1 MWVGHSAAYSAD
13 NLVVEKVETMVASS
27 VVVRAEMM
35 GGCAV
40 QNSRWREEKGGQDAW
55 KEEE

>member
-1 MWVGHSAAYSAD
+1 MTDALWVAHSAAYSAD
-13 NLVVEKVETMVASS
+13 SLVVEKAETMVASS

-40 QNSRWREEKGGQDAW
+40 QSSR
-55 KEEE
+55 

>member
-1 MWVGHSAAYSAD
+1 MTDALWVGHSAADSAD
-13 NLVVEKVETMVASS
+13 SLVVEKVETMVASS

-40 QNSRWREEKGGQDAW
+40 QSSR
-55 KEEE
+55 